1 MDIQVKNL
9 PTLTSVGNR
18 HFRIENRVTF
28 TIRLDPDD
36 KMLVPQASRPLHIRC
51 DVLPGAIIDFRS
63 GGPLVDFFTEQIP
76 ADPIQCAAYIAHDV
90 LYTKCYFG
98 DHFCSRAASDEILY
112 KLLLLGKMPKI
123 KAWLIYKAVRI
134 GAEKAYRDEDKYS
147 EKNKRLFSVMWWAV
161 DDAN

>member
-1 MDIQVKNL
+1 MNILVKNL

-28 TIRLDPDD
+28 KIRLDSDD
-36 KMLVPQASRPLHIRC
+36 QMIAPLIDRPLFIEFS
-51 DVLPGAIIDFRS
+51 VYPGAIIDFRS

-76 ADPIQCAAYIAHDV
+76 ADPIQCAAYIAHDM

-98 DHFCSRAASDEILY
+98 DHFCSRAAADEILR
-112 KLLLLGKMPKI
+112 KLLLLGGMSKL
-123 KAWLIYKAVRI
+123 KAWIIYKAVRI

-147 EKNKRLFSVMWWAV
+147 EKNKYLFSIIWSSDSAY
-161 DDAN
+161 